1 MSISIKPFGHLPCGC
16 EAKLY
21 TMTNKSGASVSVTN
35 YGGILVSI
43 IVPDKTGKMGDVLL
57 GYDSIEVDNQV
68 AKISLVGAGML
79 THVGVAADMFEALYD
94 AGINIEMIA
103 TSEIR
108 ISVLVSKD
116 DANRALKVVHDKF
129 FGDED

>member
-1 MSISIKPFGHLPCGC
+1 MSISVKPFGHLPCGC

-57 GYDSIEVDNQV
+57 GYDSIEGYAPVNPGY
-68 AKISLVGAGML
+68 LGALIGR
-79 THVGVAADMFEALYD
+79 Y
-94 AGINIEMIA
+94 
-103 TSEIR
+103 
-108 ISVLVSKD
+108 
-116 DANRALKVVHDKF
+116 ANRIHNGRF
-129 FGDED
+129 PFHGDTAGAQLQRPASARRRRGLQCEGLGRRDA